1 MTIIQNMPQ
10 ASVQQKIPIEDIKD
24 GVIFLKGGEMRALIL
39 TTAINFALK
48 SAAEQAALIMK
59 FQSFLNS
66 LDFSIQISMISRQI
80 DLSLYLAT
88 LEQKKKEQ
96 PNELLRI
103 QIEEYI
109 DFIKN
114 LTQLSRI
121 MSQNFLVVVPL
132 SSIEKK
138 GGGIMEKLGIGKK
151 TEAERQSSREELLVQ
166 LNQRVEFVKAGL
178 EGISLKTASLK
189 NDEIIEL
196 FYKLYNIG
204 SPGKLIIPK
213 T

>member
-1 MTIIQNMPQ
+1 MPQ
-10 ASVQQKIPIEDIKD
+10 APVQQKIPIEDIKD

-39 TTAINFALK
+39 TTAINFSLK
-48 SAAEQAALIMK
+48 STDEQDALIFK

-66 LDFSIQISMISRQI
+66 LDFSIQISLISRQI
-80 DLSLYLAT
+80 DLSPYLTT

-132 SSIEKK
+132 ASIEKK
-138 GGGIMEKLGIGKK
+138 GGGIIEKLGFGKK
-151 TEAERQSSREELLVQ
+151 NEAEAQRSKEELLTQ
-166 LNQRVEFVKAGL
+166 LGQRVEFVKAGL
-178 EGISLKTASLK
+178 EGIGLKTASLE
-189 NDEIIEL
+189 NNEIIEL

-204 SPGKLIIPK
+204 SPGKLVIPEEQPNQ
-213 T
+213 

>member
-1 MTIIQNMPQ
+1 MPQ
-10 ASVQQKIPIEDIKD
+10 APVQEKIPLERIED
-24 GVIFLKGGEMRALIL
+24 GVIFLKDKGLRAILL
-39 TTAINFALK
+39 TTAVNFALK
-48 SAAEQAALIMK
+48 SADEQDALIFK

-66 LDFSIQISMISRQI
+66 LDFSVQISLISRQI
-80 DLSLYLAT
+80 DLSEYLAA
-88 LEQKKKEQ
+88 LEQKRKEQ

-103 QIEEYI
+103 QIEEYV

-132 SSIEKK
+132 SPLEKK
-138 GGGIMEKLGIGKK
+138 NEGILGKLGLSKK
-151 TEAERQSSREELLVQ
+151 SEAEFQQTEEELKNQ
-166 LNQRVEFVKAGL
+166 LTQRVEFVKSGL
-178 EGISLKTASLK
+178 EGMGLKAALLP
-189 NDEIIEL
+189 NDGIIEL
-196 FYKLYNIG
+196 FYKLYNVG